1 MKRDLKSYWLVSSS
15 ISAMMTLASEIV
27 RELPAPP
34 LFFGVFTFVVMS
46 VFLYLVLRLD
56 RD

>member
-1 MKRDLKSYWLVSSS
+1 MKRDLKSYWQVSSS
-15 ISAMMTLASEIV
+15 IPTMITLASEV
-27 RELPAPP
+27 TRELPASP

>member
-1 MKRDLKSYWLVSSS
+1 MIKLFSITIAMESFSELK
-15 ISAMMTLASEIV
+15 

-34 LFFGVFTFVVMS
+34 VFFGVFTFATLMLM
-46 VFLYLVLRLD
+46 LYLVLRLD

>member
-1 MKRDLKSYWLVSSS
+1 MTRLMKLFG
-15 ISAMMTLASEIV
+15 E

-34 LFFGVFTFVVMS
+34 LFFGLFAFGVLMLL
-46 VFLYLVLRLD
+46 LYLVMRLD

>member
-1 MKRDLKSYWLVSSS
+1 MIKRTV
-15 ISAMMTLASEIV
+15 EVV

-34 LFFGVFTFVVMS
+34 IFFGIFAFAVLS
-46 VFLYLVLRLD
+46 LLLYLTLRMD

>member
-1 MKRDLKSYWLVSSS
+1 MKPDSKSYWPVSSS
-15 ISAMMTLASEIV
+15 IPTMITLASEV
-27 RELPAPP
+27 TRELPASP